1 MSDDVSVAE
10 AAASMLLRLY
20 DTVPQFD
27 RIRVIGN
34 ERGLNLADSN
44 SVDSS
49 IGSQNPGECKLAIVL
64 SYHPN
69 RDDGQPCLVMIV
81 RIIYMILTV
90 VFLCSAEYATLFL
103 SNNVVILNR
112 CPYGLDYLHVQANRA
127 WYEALLAE
135 TDGPMK
141 EVISRVLLMFPQLGA
156 VLALGDSAYEFVS
169 SMVSAGQL
177 SESNVPQ
184 EESSP
189 HPQIH
194 ENKFTTLTQLRTTM
208 ADFIAA
214 LEKATGLVAV
224 GVPTKDDL
232 NKIFTVSKVTP
243 EERSR
248 RSAETRALNRI
259 IDRIATPRM
268 KEEILRLAPSDDEVR
283 EKIDTMSLR
292 ELGLWIHQNGKR
304 LEKEA
309 AAAAAKKHKAEAKAA
324 VAQMKKDAMKEAAA
338 AAVAAAKKQARENQI
353 QNDEVVVGMMVRK
366 RKG

>member
-1 MSDDVSVAE
+1 
-10 AAASMLLRLY
+10 
-20 DTVPQFD
+20 
-27 RIRVIGN
+27 
-34 ERGLNLADSN
+34 
-44 SVDSS
+44 
-49 IGSQNPGECKLAIVL
+49 
-64 SYHPN
+64 
-69 RDDGQPCLVMIV
+69 
-81 RIIYMILTV
+81 MILTV

-177 SESNVPQ
+177 SESNFLQVA
-184 EESSP
+184 SSP

-194 ENKFTTLTQLRTTM
+194 ENKFTTSPQLQTTM
-208 ADFIAA
+208 TDFTEA
-214 LEKATGLVAV
+214 LASATGLVAV

-243 EERSR
+243 EERTR
-248 RSAETRALNRI
+248 RSVETRAINQI

-268 KEEILRLAPSDDEVR
+268 KEEIHRLAPSDDEVR
-283 EKIDTMSLR
+283 EEIDFMSIR
-292 ELGLWIHQNGKR
+292 ELGLWIHGYEKR
-304 LEKEA
+304 LKEEA
-309 AAAAAKKHKAEAKAA
+309 REAREIRKRERIEAKALKE
-324 VAQMKKDAMKEAAA
+324 VAPVNKDAMKEAAA

-353 QNDEVVVGMMVRK
+353 QKDDVVVGMMVRK